1 MRLFALK
8 RECEHFI
15 LVDVSNFLMN
25 KSQNN
30 LNFRLNFKGVHKGVQ
45 VKDRVLLEQLSVE
58 TS

>member
-8 RECEHFI
+8 REYEHSNS
-15 LVDVSNFLMN
+15 VDINNFLMN

-30 LNFRLNFKGVHKGVQ
+30 LNFRLNFKGVQ
-45 VKDRVLLEQLSVE
+45 VNNWVLLEQLSVE

>member
-15 LVDVSNFLMN
+15 LVDINNFLMN

-30 LNFRLNFKGVHKGVQ
+30 LNFRLNFKGVQ
-45 VKDRVLLEQLSVE
+45 VKDRVLLEQLYVE